1 MRFTLVF
8 ILFFLSDFCFSQIQ
22 LPCEVGKDRYICS
35 DFVELE
41 TKSTLPGKWRFMGA
55 SSGTLSDPT
64 NPKCKLTG
72 ISLPIVK
79 VYWVNND
86 QSCADTLEIIQPK
99 IGATSLIKN
108 GLPITSNEFKLCFG
122 DDWKAS
128 TNVTQGKSYV
138 AYALYKTKPPITPNI
153 YSDPE
158 AFSGPVIFVNNDL
171 NDGSLKKKH
180 LQSSNEY
187 WFVPTLYSEI
197 GLLGPV
203 VDPTCQITGEPFKI
217 TYYDKIEV
225 EKTEDCMLG
234 KVELSVKG
242 GTGNY
247 DVKGFSPN
255 SILIDSSQF
264 SVGKL
269 NFSNVLVK
277 QVYSVNIQDENQ
289 CKAEYKTKFSP
300 CPACKTDVIYQK
312 TYCVYD
318 VFPKPALK
326 EGAGIGLLE
335 LVPVTETNLV
345 FDSLTGA
352 IDIQASKPGK
362 YIIRNKTSLSC
373 PTQKYT
379 DFEIEILDSIPL
391 PEGKSIDT
399 ICLPNPKIGDI
410 KTISAQLITWYD
422 KNGQKLDP
430 ATVPAIHG
438 NQYFCTQTIKGCESE
453 KKQVKVFA
461 PTITAPIADS
471 IQYICNKST
480 DIAKNVF
487 YPQGKSIIWYN
498 TSGKKITLEDQVSP
512 GFYFASQF
520 LGCESKDKLKVR
532 VKQKNVQ
539 FPYAVPDSFFY
550 CKEQK
555 ATVNQITSQ
564 FNNSALYPLPLS
576 TVYLEKYQLLDQ
588 GLYYIEYKDVDTKCL
603 TERKKVWVNIPSFDI
618 SIKTKEPYCGFL
630 NGELEF
636 QQNTYLE
643 KYEYFLNNKLIS
655 SPITNI
661 TTGEYDFKII
671 ENSKLKCQLDT
682 VLKYNCIDS
691 KLQQL
696 ITPNADGLN
705 DYLAFDLYRAYPD
718 SKLLVYNRWG
728 NLVFESVIPYKD
740 NWNGVDISGNPLA
753 TGTYYYVIEKDR
765 SQILK
770 TGYIE
775 LVN

>member
-1 MRFTLVF
+1 MRFTLF
-8 ILFFLSDFCFSQIQ
+8 LFLLIFSFFTSAQIQ
-22 LPCEVGKDRYICS
+22 SPCEVGKDRYICS
-35 DFVELE
+35 DHLILE
-41 TKSTLPGKWRFMGA
+41 TKSTLPGKWSFKGI
-55 SSGTLSDPT
+55 SSGTFSDPSNFKT
-64 NPKCKLTG
+64 TLSF
-72 ISLPIVK
+72 IAEPIVK

-86 QSCADTLEIIQPK
+86 QSCADTLEIILPK
-99 IGATSLIKN
+99 IGSTSLIKN
-108 GLPITSNEFKLCFG
+108 GKPINQNELRLCYG
-122 DDWKAS
+122 DSWKAN
-128 TNVTQGKSYV
+128 TTVTQGKSYV
-138 AYALYKTKPPITPNI
+138 AYALYKAKPPLIPNI
-153 YSDPE
+153 YTDAE
-158 AFSGPVIFVNNDL
+158 AFPGPVIFVNNDL
-171 NDGSLKKKH
+171 NDGSFKKKYPNN
-180 LQSSNEY
+180 SNEY
-187 WFVPTLYSEI
+187 WFVPILYNEI
-197 GLLGPV
+197 SVGGPLI
-203 VDPTCQITGEPFKI
+203 DSDCQITGTPFKI
-217 TYYDKIEV
+217 TYLDPIHIIK
-225 EKTEDCMLG
+225 KEDCMLG
-234 KVELSVKG
+234 KSEVTITGGASNYSVLDFQPKTLG
-242 GTGNY
+242 
-247 DVKGFSPN
+247 V
-255 SILIDSSQF
+255 DSNKIKM
-264 SVGKL
+264 GEIH
-269 NFSNVLVK
+269 FSNILVK
-277 QVYSVNIQDENQ
+277 QQYSIDVKDEVG
-289 CKAEYKTKFSP
+289 CKANFITKFSP
-300 CPACKTDVIYQK
+300 CPACKTDIVYQK
-312 TYCVYD
+312 TYCIYD
-318 VFPKPALK
+318 NLPKPVLK

-335 LVPVTETNLV
+335 LVPSTEKNLV

-352 IDIQASKPGK
+352 IDIRLSKPGK
-362 YIIRNKTSLSC
+362 YIIRNKSSLSC
-373 PTQKYT
+373 ANQVFT
-379 DFEIEILDSIPL
+379 DFNVEILDSIPL
-391 PEGKSIDT
+391 PIGNIVDT
-399 ICLPNPKIGDI
+399 ICSPNPKVGDI

-461 PTITAPIADS
+461 PTITPPIGDS

-480 DIAKNVF
+480 DIAKKVF

-498 TSGKKITLEDQVSP
+498 SSGKKITLEDQVSP

-520 LGCESKDKLKVR
+520 LGCESKDKLNVM

-564 FNNSALYPLPLS
+564 FNNSALYTLPLS

-588 GLYYIEYKDVDTKCL
+588 GLYYIEYKDIDTKCL

-618 SIKTKEPYCGFL
+618 SVKTKEPYCGFL

-661 TTGEYDFKII
+661 PTGEYDFKII

-705 DYLAFDLYRAYPD
+705 DYLGFDLYRAYPD

-765 SQILK
+765 IQILK

>member
-1 MRFTLVF
+1 MRFTLVL
-8 ILFFLSDFCFSQIQ
+8 ILFFLSNFCFSQIQ

-41 TKSTLPGKWRFMGA
+41 TKSTLPGKWRFIGA

-64 NPKCKLTG
+64 NPKSKLTG

-99 IGATSLIKN
+99 IGSTSLIKN
-108 GLPITSNEFKLCFG
+108 GLPITSNELKLCFG

-128 TNVTQGKSYV
+128 TTLNQGKSYV
-138 AYALYKTKPPITPNI
+138 AYILYKTKPPLIPNI
-153 YSDPE
+153 YTDPE

-187 WFVPTLYSEI
+187 WFLPTLYSEI

-234 KVELSVKG
+234 KVELNVKG

-247 DVKGFSPN
+247 DVKGFLPN
-255 SILIDSSQF
+255 SIIIDSSQF

-335 LVPVTETNLV
+335 LVPVTETNLI

-373 PTQKYT
+373 PTQNYT
-379 DFEIEILDSIPL
+379 DFQIEILDSIPL

-410 KTISAQLITWYD
+410 KSISAQLITWYD

-461 PTITAPIADS
+461 PTITSPYGDS
-471 IQYICNKST
+471 IQFICNKSS
-480 DIAKNVF
+480 DVLQNVF
-487 YPQGKSIIWYN
+487 YPQGKSIVWYN
-498 TSGKKITLEDQVSP
+498 AFGKKMNPEDQVSP
-512 GFYFASQF
+512 GFYFASQ
-520 LGCESKDKLKVR
+520 LIGCESKEKLKVR
-532 VKQKNVQ
+532 LKQKNVL
-539 FPYAVPDSFFY
+539 FPYSIPDSFYY

-555 ATVNQITSQ
+555 ATANQIISQ
-564 FNNSALYPLPLS
+564 YNNSFLYPLPKS
-576 TVYLEKYQLLDQ
+576 TTYIEKYQPLEQ
-588 GLYYIEYKDVDTKCL
+588 GMYYIDYKDDVSKCFS
-603 TERKKVWVNIPSFDI
+603 ERKKVWVNIPTFDI
-618 SIKTKEPYCGFL
+618 AITRKDPYCGFL
-630 NGELEF
+630 NGELQF
-636 QQNTYLE
+636 VQNSASE
-643 KYEYFLNNKLIS
+643 KYLYFLNSKPIV
-655 SPITNI
+655 SPITNLSS
-661 TTGEYDFKII
+661 GKHALKII
-671 ENSKLKCQLDT
+671 ETSKLKCQLDT
-682 VLKYNCIDS
+682 LLNYDCIDTD
-691 KLQQL
+691 LQQL
-696 ITPNADGLN
+696 ISPNADGHN
-705 DYLAFDLYRAYPD
+705 DNLVFDLFRAYPE
-718 SKLLVYNRWG
+718 SKLIVYNRWG
-728 NLVFESVIPYKD
+728 NMVYESMVPYKD
-740 NWNGVDISGNPLA
+740 TWNGVDTTGNPLA

-765 SQILK
+765 VQVLK
-770 TGYIE
+770 TGFIE
-775 LVN
+775 LVR